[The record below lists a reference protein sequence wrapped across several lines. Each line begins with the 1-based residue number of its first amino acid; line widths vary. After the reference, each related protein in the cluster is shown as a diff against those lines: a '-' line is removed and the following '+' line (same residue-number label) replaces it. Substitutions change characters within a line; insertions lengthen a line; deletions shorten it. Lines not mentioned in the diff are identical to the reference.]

1 MCNSVFGKTMQNVRT
16 QRDMKLVT
24 TDKRRNQLVLEP
36 NYHTTKWFSESLLT
50 VEMKKIKVEMD
61 KPIYLGLLILDF
73 SKTLMYDVWYDYI
86 QPKYDDS
93 VKLIMLYGY

>member
-1 MCNSVFGKTMQNVRT
+1 MWNSVFSKTMQNVRT

-36 NYHTTKWFSESLLT
+36 NYHTKKWFSESLLT
-50 VEMKKIKVEMD
+50 VEMKKIKVKMD

-73 SKTLMYDVWYDYI
+73 SKTLRYDVWYDSI